1 MQTEPINKVTNDQKD
16 KALVLLGS
24 LTDKKRLVFL
34 GLRGEIHLDPVDN
47 WKLCEPEKS
56 ESLLRA

>member
-1 MQTEPINKVTNDQKD
+1 MQTEPINKITNEQKN
-16 KALVLLGS
+16 KALVLLCS

-47 WKLCEPEKS
+47 
-56 ESLLRA
+56 

>member
-1 MQTEPINKVTNDQKD
+1 MQTEPINKITSEQKN

-34 GLRGEIHLDPVDN
+34 GLSGEIHLDPVDN
-47 WKLCEPEKS
+47 
-56 ESLLRA
+56 